1 MKRFNDCVVL
11 CAGRGTR
18 MGSEHPKVLIKVN
31 GKPIVQYVI
40 DYWKP
45 YVNRFV
51 FVVGYKSFEITRYL
65 AQSGLKDYQIV
76 VQQEQKGIAHAL
88 LQTESIL
95 SGNFI
100 VALGDCIQ
108 KGHFLYPKS
117 LQLGCGI
124 WNGAGLDE
132 IYKSYSAFI
141 LSCDDREDWISKVI
155 EKPKTVDDIEN
166 AHCGM
171 GTYFFDMS
179 VFKYIKNTDPSRL
192 RNEIEIT
199 DVIQNMIDEGEEIS
213 PVSFDGE
220 YINMTSPEDIIEA
233 ERMLK

>member
-1 MKRFNDCVVL
+1 MKRFSDCVVL

-18 MGSEHPKVLIKVN
+18 MGSECPKVLIKIN
-31 GKPIVQYVI
+31 DKPILQYVI

-51 FVVGYKSFEITRYL
+51 FVVGYKAYEVTKYL
-65 AQSGLKDYQIV
+65 HESGLKNYTEV
-76 VQQEQKGIAHAL
+76 VQYEQKGIAHAL
-88 LQTESIL
+88 LQAEPKL
-95 SGNFI
+95 SGNFV
-100 VALGDCIQ
+100 VALGDCVQ
-108 KGHFLYPKS
+108 KGHFLFPKS
-117 LQLGCGI
+117 LQLGCGV

-141 LSCDDREDWISKVI
+141 LSCDDQEDWISKVI

-199 DVIQNMIDEGEEIS
+199 NVIQKMIDEGEEIS